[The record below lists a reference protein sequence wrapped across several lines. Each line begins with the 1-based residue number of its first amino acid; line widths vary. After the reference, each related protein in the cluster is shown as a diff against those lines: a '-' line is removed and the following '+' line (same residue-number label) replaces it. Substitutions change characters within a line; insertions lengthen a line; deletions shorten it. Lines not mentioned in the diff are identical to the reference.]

1 MQAFRAQIDPDFMSK
16 PAPAG
21 YVAGLGRGA
30 TGFTT
35 RSDLGTARDFMDEG
49 PVLAPTGDE
58 DAGNEDP
65 DNEKSLFSS
74 VPYEKDDEEADE
86 IYEAIERKMQE
97 RRKTR
102 REQREQEDMERFV
115 FIHSITK

>member
-1 MQAFRAQIDPDFMSK
+1 MQAFRAQIDPEFLSK
-16 PAPAG
+16 AAPAG

-49 PVLAPTGDE
+49 PVQPAGQG
-58 DAGNEDP
+58 DAGDEDP

-74 VPYEKDDEEADE
+74 VPYEKDDQEADE

-102 REQREQEDMERFV
+102 REQREQEEFERCV
-115 FIHSITK
+115 FDWELA